1 MTFDDDGNAIETIE
15 EASTSR
21 FIFRFI
27 HPKRMEST
35 TNVWEKTGA
44 LIPETRRNSRELLFF
59 PPFGADFK
67 TMLDNKLKNIRGY
80 VKNRKSRF

>member
-1 MTFDDDGNAIETIE
+1 MIFDDDGNAIETIE
-15 EASTSR
+15 ELRLRDLSSDL
-21 FIFRFI
+21 FIRREW
-27 HPKRMEST
+27 KEST

-59 PPFGADFK
+59 PPDFK